1 MSKSQKKFSKNRFD
15 DYEDGGHQIKK
26 IKKIYESKK
35 RNSLK
40 NLLKTKDITKII
52 GYEDQL

>member
-15 DYEDGGHQIKK
+15 DYDEGGHQIKK

-35 RNSLK
+35 SNSLK
-40 NLLKTKDITKII
+40 NLLKTKDISKII
-52 GYEDQL
+52 TYEDQI

>member
-35 RNSLK
+35 SNSLK

-52 GYEDQL
+52 SYEDQL